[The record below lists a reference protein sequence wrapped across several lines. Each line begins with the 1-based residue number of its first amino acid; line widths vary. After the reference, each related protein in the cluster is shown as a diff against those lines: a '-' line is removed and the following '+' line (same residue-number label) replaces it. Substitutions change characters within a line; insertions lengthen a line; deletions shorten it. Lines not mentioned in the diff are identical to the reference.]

1 MLTNLL
7 SWLRDRV
14 ASLSSF
20 SGQRVDSSQSS
31 TCPEVGESVGADLR
45 SGPIATLQVHGS
57 GLHGALDSV
66 APFYELTDVESAMR
80 HEGAIPPGHYVVFR
94 DTSGRLLLQEQG
106 LHRHQCASSN
116 HLRRVGKTLCLEA
129 VQSLG
134 SAVQCSLSLLAL
146 VPKSRA

>member
-57 GLHGALDSV
+57 GSREVLDSE

-80 HEGAIPPGHYVVFR
+80 HEGAIPPGRYAVFR
-94 DTSGRLLLQEQG
+94 DISGRILLQARG
-106 LHRHQCASSN
+106 LSPWLRASS
-116 HLRRVGKTLCLEA
+116 RPR
-129 VQSLG
+129 
-134 SAVQCSLSLLAL
+134 
-146 VPKSRA
+146 